1 MEQQMI
7 NFGSILGKDILN
19 IGDGSFVGTVQ
30 GMLIDEKE
38 RKVIGIILKNKSRLS
53 NKAKSVIAFG
63 QIKSLTGD
71 LVTVIDSGE
80 VALEGKNIIGL
91 SVITA
96 DGVFLGKTVDFTFAK
111 DGRICEYIL
120 KDGVMKGLPNDRGA
134 LNDDDIL
141 TIGKEAIIARE
152 GLTQGEF
159 AITDEDIYGDW
170 EKVDEILADI
180 SDEENTEEKKTKS
193 DGSYEEHFDEVTEK
207 IGKAF
212 SEAGEKI
219 KNIDT
224 DKMRSKLK
232 MHANKLSE
240 GFFGLCAEIKGY
252 SKYHKYDKE
261 AAKAEEMQAEKA
273 HEPHNTEIDFADLA
287 KQFAGKI
294 VYGHLTDDEGNILAS
309 YGQEISAE
317 MLKNSEK
324 AGKLDELLEL
334 IKSEQLKDKTIV
346 MQKAEETLEKTAEE
360 EPVEITSPNNE
371 TVSEASEDL
380 QKPENEEK

>member
-38 RKVIGIILKNKSRLS
+38 RKVICIILKNKSRLS

-71 LVTVIDSGE
+71 LVTVTDSGE

-180 SDEENTEEKKTKS
+180 SDEENTEEKKLNPTAA
-193 DGSYEEHFDEVTEK
+193 T
-207 IGKAF
+207 
-212 SEAGEKI
+212 
-219 KNIDT
+219 KNISM
-224 DKMRSKLK
+224 K
-232 MHANKLSE
+232 
-240 GFFGLCAEIKGY
+240 
-252 SKYHKYDKE
+252 
-261 AAKAEEMQAEKA
+261 
-273 HEPHNTEIDFADLA
+273 
-287 KQFAGKI
+287 
-294 VYGHLTDDEGNILAS
+294 
-309 YGQEISAE
+309 
-317 MLKNSEK
+317 
-324 AGKLDELLEL
+324 
-334 IKSEQLKDKTIV
+334 
-346 MQKAEETLEKTAEE
+346 
-360 EPVEITSPNNE
+360 
-371 TVSEASEDL
+371 
-380 QKPENEEK
+380 